1 MPFVGTWVQVEIIIL
16 SEICQ
21 KEILYITYM
30 WNLNTTQM
38 NLYLKPKQTQRL
50 LVAKEGHKW
59 GRDGLGVW
67 N

>member
-50 LVAKEGHKW
+50 LVAK
-59 GRDGLGVW
+59 
-67 N
+67 